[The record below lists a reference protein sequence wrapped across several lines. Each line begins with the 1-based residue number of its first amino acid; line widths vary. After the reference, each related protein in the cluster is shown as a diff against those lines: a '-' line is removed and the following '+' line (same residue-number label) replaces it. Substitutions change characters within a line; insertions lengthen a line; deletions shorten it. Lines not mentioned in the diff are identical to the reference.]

1 VNARRIRLLI
11 VAIALCAPGC
21 SLYPK
26 IFSRDPFGPKAACAL
41 PPEATKEEIV
51 LYLNKNI
58 LGENGRG
65 GVTGWRAKPKV
76 YVKGIPVGAD
86 ADLAV
91 AAPRNLRMRV
101 YEPLSGN
108 AMMDLGSNDEHFWLW
123 TRDQPDQ
130 RNDILKC
137 RHEDFGTAIT
147 ELNMRL
153 PFHPDWMM
161 EVFGVVPLDPS
172 EFTVERPFENSPIV
186 DLVAQ
191 RHAPTGEPVLRVIR
205 INACH
210 GLVLEH
216 QLRRQGGTV
225 IARAILSGHYKQP
238 DSLAIVPKQI
248 RLEWPE
254 LDEFIVL
261 KLNEIDV
268 NAGVSDDSQMWTM
281 NTPPGSQVVDLGD
294 MARSRGVPGE
304 MDRSR
309 EVPYVQLDEIQ
320 RGGGSNAAE
329 SGMAAID
336 TGDSEAP
343 AWGNVSPATDGN
355 PKIDLSMEGE
365 DWQTPESRV
374 GRVDADEMEFE
385 VPESS
390 RPATTSPWAGEPTIR
405 MQSSESS
412 STARHP
418 NRSRFFNWL
427 FPRRDARPAA
437 YSSKASQ
444 SSSVRPRLG
453 LE

>member
-1 VNARRIRLLI
+1 MNARRIRLLI
-11 VAIALCAPGC
+11 VAVALSATGC
-21 SLYPK
+21 NLYPK
-26 IFSRDPFGPKAACAL
+26 IFTRDPFGPKAACAL

-65 GVTGWRAKPKV
+65 GVTGWRSKPKV

-123 TRDQPDQ
+123 TKDQPDQ
-130 RNDILKC
+130 RNDVMVC

-147 ELNMRL
+147 KLNMRL

-172 EFTVERPFENSPIV
+172 EFAIEHPFEKSPIV
-186 DLVAQ
+186 DLVAH
-191 RHAPTGEPVLRVIR
+191 RHAPNGEPVLRVIR

-216 QLRRQGGTV
+216 QLRREGGGV
-225 IARAILSGHYKQP
+225 IARAVLTGHYKQP
-238 DSLAIVPKQI
+238 DSQAIVPKQI

-268 NAGVSDDSQMWTM
+268 NSGVSNESQLWTM
-281 NTPPGSQVVDLGD
+281 NAPPGSQVVDLGQ
-294 MARSRGVPGE
+294 MARLQGKDPIAMHEEIEQTGTSNPAQPG
-304 MDRSR
+304 S
-309 EVPYVQLDEIQ
+309 
-320 RGGGSNAAE
+320 AAVLTE
-329 SGMAAID
+329 D
-336 TGDSEAP
+336 TEAP
-343 AWGNVSPATDGN
+343 AWGGEPQSSDGN
-355 PKIDLSMEGE
+355 PNIDLTIERE
-365 DWQTPESRV
+365 DWQTPEARA
-374 GRVDADEMEFE
+374 GRVNADEMEFE

-390 RPATTSPWAGEPTIR
+390 ESSSASPWAEEPTIR
-405 MQSSESS
+405 MQSSESLRGTKRS
-412 STARHP
+412 G
-418 NRSRFFNWL
+418 RSRFFNWL
-427 FPRRDARPAA
+427 FPTRPSEAA
-437 YSSKASQ
+437 PPGAYFSGASR